1 MDYFPPRLDLTPP
14 DPRQQIAEL
23 CAEFPQHDLGDIVRV
38 CRMVELRL
46 AQLGREPSPPPLSGS

>member
-1 MDYFPPRLDLTPP
+1 MDFQPPRLDLTPP

-38 CRMVELRL
+38 CRLVESRLNALRR
-46 AQLGREPSPPPLSGS
+46 QQNPPPLALP